1 MFCYTSNDRF
11 RYTEKSYISKKEYF
25 IGFIGD
31 LVPGKSITSTQVEG
45 KLIICALYVLLGL
58 SLMAMCFNLMQEEV
72 RAKFRRLGNKLGI
85 IDDPNY
91 W

>member
-1 MFCYTSNDRF
+1 MICPGDCPLRHS
-11 RYTEKSYISKKEYF
+11 TEHFYSL
-25 IGFIGD
+25 GD

-45 KLIICALYVLLGL
+45 KLVICALYVLLGL

-85 IDDPNY
+85 IDDPDF